1 MLHSGIPDQP
11 SISILIGSR
20 NRPQVLKRC
29 LESIARQQYTNFE
42 VVVLDDASSPPVNQ
56 DELCASLPHTFPIR
70 FLRNDNQLGLAK
82 VRNRLIAEAAGDV
95 YCIMDDDAYF
105 DNETALQHL
114 ATTLASD
121 DKTGIIAFNILDYRQ
136 DRVRSLTP
144 HKRQHIKQDASLLN
158 RPHLV
163 SYFLGCG
170 HAIRKTVI
178 DTCGGFDEVL
188 VYGVDEIEL
197 AYRALNNGFQI
208 HYQPDILL
216 HHDPPAKEKELRS
229 EKAWRLHF
237 LLRNRI
243 LFAYKHLPI
252 KYYLP
257 YVIGW
262 LGFYGLRSLIKGIP
276 GAYLKG
282 ISDGLRDIKLIQRS
296 PIKPSTV
303 TYLKAH
309 FGRLWY

>member
-20 NRPQVLKRC
+20 NRPQVLRRC
-29 LESIARQQYTNFE
+29 LESIARQQYRNFE
-42 VVVLDDASSPPVNQ
+42 VIVLDDASSPPVNQ
-56 DELCASLPHTFPIR
+56 DELRASFPNTNPIR
-70 FLRNDNQLGLAK
+70 FLRNDHQLGLAK

-95 YCIMDDDAYF
+95 YCIVDDDAYF
-105 DNETALQHL
+105 DNEAALQHL
-114 ATTLASD
+114 ATALVSSD
-121 DKTGIIAFNILDYRQ
+121 NAGIIAFNILDYRQ
-136 DRVRSLTP
+136 DGVRSLTP
-144 HKRQHIKQDASLLN
+144 HKRRHIKQDASLLN

-170 HAIRKTVI
+170 HAIRRTVI
-178 DTCGGFDEVL
+178 ATCGGFDEVL

-197 AYRALNNGFQI
+197 AYRALDNGFQI
-208 HYQPDILL
+208 QYQPDILL
-216 HHDPPAKEKELRS
+216 HHDPPVSDKELRS

-243 LFAYKHLPI
+243 LFAHKHLPI
-252 KYYLP
+252 RYYLP

-262 LGFYGLRSLIKGIP
+262 LGFYGMKSLIKGIP
-276 GAYLKG
+276 VSFLKG
-282 ISDGLRDIKLIQRS
+282 ISGGLKDIKLIHRS